1 MKTQSILATYKN
13 IPANS
18 IRAVKTGMVIKGE
31 NSIIHIVPNL
41 KREIMVQVGDTF
53 STGFSF
59 YENSSMAEFHQ
70 NTMTIRFNANDL
82 SFLKQHL
89 SEQRFSKNTMPLKH
103 KIIKTNKNL
112 KEKPEKQKYTR
123 IDINDRFKDFL
134 KDLPFNDRLYDIL
147 APVYMNIRM
156 LCKEPLIMYSHF
168 FQKDFFN
175 NKPKAR
181 IVSESEMAEFQ
192 RQKEKQKLD

>member
-1 MKTQSILATYKN
+1 MKTQSILTTYKN

-89 SEQRFSKNTMPLKH
+89 SEQRFSKNTMPLKN

-168 FQKDFFN
+168 FQKDFFS

-192 RQKEKQKLD
+192 TQKKSKN

>member
-1 MKTQSILATYKN
+1 MKTQSILTTYKN

-89 SEQRFSKNTMPLKH
+89 SEQRFSKNTMPLKN

-181 IVSESEMAEFQ
+181 IVSEFEMAEFQ
-192 RQKEKQKLD
+192 TQKEKQKLD